1 MDTHINS
8 LFVVSFQLM
17 FILIEPFKDVSKGIL
32 DTVSSLPAV
41 IGHPLGKILH
51 KSSTEGEIGMKLYVI
66 E

>member
-8 LFVVSFQLM
+8 LFDVSFQ
-17 FILIEPFKDVSKGIL
+17 FILIPIEPFKDVSNGIL
-32 DTVSSLPAV
+32 DTVSSLPTI

-51 KSSTEGEIGMKLYVI
+51 RSSTEGEIGMKLYVK